1 MRAIL
6 EPIPAAE
13 RLEKLHAYE
22 AFLIERDGFADF
34 DAGTLARREIAIAR
48 MEASP
53 LRYRGP
59 FDVALFAKQYRRFD
73 PRLATPA
80 EMLLLLV
87 FVKTN
92 ANEAYG
98 VEQAEKRPPSGDPL
112 RDRLEQ
118 LVLLEERYHTRLLL
132 GASASFGVAISEPI
146 APTPTTR
153 GIVYGIAE
161 LPEAAARPVL
171 LAGEIL
177 GIVTF
182 LRLIEAVRRVLA
194 HQPELRDALEER
206 VTEVLIDEIG
216 HMSLNRLLAGT
227 GTFAA
232 LRAMLPALAIATRGQ
247 LREAEALGVLP
258 ISLRDMGAFDVSALP
273 AEVRRRAFVA

>member
-22 AFLIERDGFADF
+22 AFLIERDGLADF

-132 GASASFGVAISEPI
+132 GASAFFGVATASRSRRPR
-146 APTPTTR
+146 PP
-153 GIVYGIAE
+153 
-161 LPEAAARPVL
+161 AASSTASPSSPKPRRDPSCWRAR
-171 LAGEIL
+171 
-177 GIVTF
+177 
-182 LRLIEAVRRVLA
+182 
-194 HQPELRDALEER
+194 
-206 VTEVLIDEIG
+206 
-216 HMSLNRLLAGT
+216 S
-227 GTFAA
+227 
-232 LRAMLPALAIATRGQ
+232 
-247 LREAEALGVLP
+247 
-258 ISLRDMGAFDVSALP
+258 SASSRFCASSKP
-273 AEVRRRAFVA
+273 